1 VTSIETLRRAA
12 DILERLSA
20 GGKPNARSLAEAPLA
35 EAWSTIAGEDIYRI
49 GAVPQAPAAPQP
61 RIVPLLAIDPEEKWA
76 LVLAGD
82 RIEWWVLG
90 EPMAGTAAPEDGA
103 KVIQLA
109 AAWTRR
115 WLQ

>member
-1 VTSIETLRRAA
+1 VASVETLRRAA

-20 GGKPNARSLAEAPLA
+20 GGKPNPRSLAEASLA

-49 GAVPQAPAAPQP
+49 GAVPQAPARTRP
-61 RIVPLLAIDPEEKWA
+61 RIVPLLAIDVKEKWA
-76 LVLAGD
+76 LVLAGN

-90 EPMAGTAAPEDGA
+90 DPMAGTAAPKDGT
-103 KVIQLA
+103 KIIQLA

-115 WLQ
+115 WLR